1 MGNQHTGAPV
11 LKGGLLQRYQRG
23 PRVRQHRHGPGAAR
37 SRSELLGN
45 ASEALGAARSRFG
58 GVRGSSGPLGA
69 ARTRFGTARGRS
81 EPLGGARGRSG
92 QLGASSAARPGPAPL
107 RSSPLLS
114 VPLRSSPLRSFV
126 LLAVRSTPRAA
137 PLSGDAAL
145 LPARRAGGDAPA
157 SLFGFIPAPQG
168 LTSVLRVWLR
178 WSLPKKLGDDQQC
191 RSILGA
197 GSHCGSGRSG
207 FICLLLL
214 HQN

>member
-58 GVRGSSGPLGA
+58 GARGSSGPLGA

-92 QLGASSAARPGPAPL
+92 QLGAARGSSEQAALRVPGRPRSAPL
-107 RSSPLLS
+107 RSSPFLS
-114 VPLRSSPLRSFV
+114 APLRSTPLCSSLSAALPELPLSPGTRRCCLPAVPAVMLQHPCLVSSPLR
-126 LLAVRSTPRAA
+126 
-137 PLSGDAAL
+137 
-145 LPARRAGGDAPA
+145 
-157 SLFGFIPAPQG
+157 
-168 LTSVLRVWLR
+168 RV
-178 WSLPKKLGDDQQC
+178 
-191 RSILGA
+191 
-197 GSHCGSGRSG
+197 
-207 FICLLLL
+207 
-214 HQN
+214 